1 MVSKLF
7 VGSDRILIDIQKII
21 LFSEVNS
28 SLVNF
33 VTTTHIEWIS
43 SALLIPHIHK
53 DLVISLARLVHM
65 FSEKA
70 EPDANNNSS
79 HMNSLLLDLFVNKNF
94 LVNVLNHLSIS
105 LSSDG
110 QVTNSALNNL
120 SAKLYLIGNKL
131 VVTYITNGIRL

>member
-1 MVSKLF
+1 
-7 VGSDRILIDIQKII
+7 
-21 LFSEVNS
+21 
-28 SLVNF
+28 
-33 VTTTHIEWIS
+33 
-43 SALLIPHIHK
+43 
-53 DLVISLARLVHM
+53 M

-120 SAKLYLIGNKL
+120 SAKLYLIGKKL
-131 VVTYITNGIRL
+131 VVTYIIILWY